1 MNLKSVFVYSNSIGE
16 NTMNMAEATAKRV
29 GELLVKY
36 DISQYELRKRTC
48 LSEKTLIRLL
58 HNRTKDINSSTVFLI
73 ANAFGLTM
81 QEFYASPLFN
91 PDNIEV

>member
-1 MNLKSVFVYSNSIGE
+1 
-16 NTMNMAEATAKRV
+16 MNMAQATAKRV

-36 DISQYELRKRTC
+36 EISQYELRKRTC

-73 ANAFGLTM
+73 ASAFGITM

-91 PDNIEV
+91 PENIEA

>member
-1 MNLKSVFVYSNSIGE
+1 
-16 NTMNMAEATAKRV
+16 MNMAQATAKRV

-36 DISQYELRKRTC
+36 EISQYELRKRTC

-73 ANAFGLTM
+73 ASAFGLTM
-81 QEFYASPLFN
+81 QEFYNSPLFN
-91 PDNIEV
+91 PKNIEA

>member
-1 MNLKSVFVYSNSIGE
+1 
-16 NTMNMAEATAKRV
+16 MNMAQATAKRV

-36 DISQYELRKRTC
+36 EISQYELRKRTC

-58 HNRTKDINSSTVFLI
+58 HNRTKDINSSTVFII
-73 ANAFGLTM
+73 ASAFGLTM
-81 QEFYASPLFN
+81 EQFYASPLFS

>member
-1 MNLKSVFVYSNSIGE
+1 
-16 NTMNMAEATAKRV
+16 MNMAQATAKRV

-36 DISQYELRKRTC
+36 EISQYELRKRTC

-73 ANAFGLTM
+73 ASAFGLTM

-91 PDNIEV
+91 PENIEA